1 MLTFKTDKL
10 PALSGLAHE
19 YQKTLRD
26 RYLAG
31 LWEIDLPAALCWS
44 TVRNRQRLPKA
55 YAEYI
60 ASWIWASVDG
70 HVRFI
75 SDRPWDYETLPG
87 CEVKSVQVAPLGK
100 DPMGRVRSGRL
111 VISAPMRR
119 ARCRRR
125 GGRTR
130 RSLLLQGRRRRLRRR
145 DETLGVGMLGFRH
158 FGVWDLLLSGD
169 YRELW
174 PDATA
179 RSTTIRFPPRG
190 TVLYMGQC
198 ERRRRLDA
206 AESVDEQWRDNDSL
220 DRIGQNTCSNIPQAR
235 SRFKTESEQSL
246 QLPWLE
252 LPHHR

>member
-1 MLTFKTDKL
+1 MPARIHLISLNTPFGTSYISFLCSSGTWYEDAAKPLRRVGTFPNWATLVTDYSHKMLTFKTDKL

-44 TVRNRQRLPKA
+44 TVRNKQRLPKA

-75 SDRPWDYETLPG
+75 SDRPWDCETLPG

-111 VISAPMRR
+111 VISAPIRR
-119 ARCRRR
+119 ARCRRK
-125 GGRTR
+125 
-130 RSLLLQGRRRRLRRR
+130 
-145 DETLGVGMLGFRH
+145 
-158 FGVWDLLLSGD
+158 GD
-169 YRELW
+169 
-174 PDATA
+174 
-179 RSTTIRFPPRG
+179 
-190 TVLYMGQC
+190 
-198 ERRRRLDA
+198 
-206 AESVDEQWRDNDSL
+206 
-220 DRIGQNTCSNIPQAR
+220 
-235 SRFKTESEQSL
+235 
-246 QLPWLE
+246 
-252 LPHHR
+252 